1 MNGSRARQ
9 ALRLGIGLAVLTA
22 FACTAAAPNPT
33 RTDTSAPTATS
44 VALAVADLQ
53 IETADYSFIMPDTL
67 PSGWTKIT
75 LKNMGQTP
83 HHVQLFRGK
92 PNVTAQQLQDAIKAG
107 PEAIFK
113 ISSAEGGPGTVVP
126 TSSTETY
133 LRLLPGTYLLAC
145 FVSGADNVPHLAK
158 GMTKIVTVTD
168 KSAGSL
174 LTPPKT
180 EGRIDLKDFT
190 IQGIPESLPAGRHVF
205 RVANAGPQPHEAN
218 VLQLAPGKTVRDVL
232 EFFASPT
239 GQPPFTPMGGVQG
252 VTPGT
257 EDALLVL
264 DLKPGNYLAIC
275 NIPDPASGKPHAAL
289 GMVKEFPVK

>member
-1 MNGSRARQ
+1 MDASHAWR
-9 ALRLGIGLAVLTA
+9 ALRLGIGFAVLTA
-22 FACTAAAPNPT
+22 AACTAAAPAPA
-33 RTDTSAPTATS
+33 RSETSAPPT
-44 VALAVADLQ
+44 VADLQ
-53 IETADYSFIMPDTL
+53 VEALDFSFVIPDTL

-75 LKNMGQTP
+75 LKNTGQSP

-92 PNVTAQQLQDAIKAG
+92 ANVTSQQLQDAIKVG

-113 ISSAEGGPGTVVP
+113 IATAEGGPGTVVP

-145 FVSGADNVPHLAK
+145 FVSGADHVPHLAK
-158 GMTKIVTVTD
+158 GMTKVVTVTD
-168 KSAGSL
+168 KSSGSL
-174 LTPPKT
+174 LTAPQT
-180 EGRIDLKDFT
+180 EAVVQLKDFT
-190 IQGIPESLPAGRHVF
+190 IQGIPETLPAGRHVF
-205 RVANAGPQPHEAN
+205 RVSNAGPQPHEAN
-218 VLQLAPGKTVRDVL
+218 VLQLAPGKTARDVL
-232 EFFASPT
+232 EFFASPA
-239 GQPPFTPMGGVQG
+239 GQSPFTPMGGVQG

-289 GMVKEFPVK
+289 GMVKEFTVK